1 MSMHLDHRHN
11 ILLRDC
17 ALRLSENFLGSEHK
31 TPSFDRFGK
40 RSMPK
45 VSSWRG
51 GGGALST
58 EQGYPAR
65 SMDAAV
71 AAVPTTDMS
80 DLMDE
85 TLQLLM
91 KGKKL
96 ERLQQV
102 RQALAEARTDN
113 VYL

>member
-58 EQGYPAR
+58 EQGSLAR
-65 SMDAAV
+65 SMD